1 MNIARS
7 LLAACAVA
15 APIAQAADAPP
26 ATANPPPCSAPE
38 HRQFDFWLGDWDV
51 RGPAG
56 KVVGRNVITRLH
68 GDCVVFESWTSANG
82 KVTGT
87 SFNLYNAAGK
97 RWHQTW
103 VDSSGSLLQL
113 DGGLQDGRMVLV
125 SAPAPAMNRIT
136 WTPLPDGRVRQLWEA
151 SSDNGT
157 TWQTAFDGY
166 YEKRK

>member
-1 MNIARS
+1 MNLPRC
-7 LLAACAVA
+7 LLAACLVA
-15 APIAQAADAPP
+15 SSAAAADAPP
-26 ATANPPPCSAPE
+26 AAPNPPPCSAPE

-56 KVVGRNVITRLH
+56 KVVGRNQVTRLH

-82 KVTGT
+82 KVTGS
-87 SFNLYNAAGK
+87 SFNLYDAQAK

-103 VDSSGSLLQL
+103 VDNTGSLLQL

-125 SAPAPAMNRIT
+125 SAPGATMNRIT
-136 WTPLPDGRVRQLWEA
+136 WTPLPDGHVRQLWET
-151 SSDNGT
+151 SSDRGA
-157 TWQTAFDGY
+157 TWTTAFDGN